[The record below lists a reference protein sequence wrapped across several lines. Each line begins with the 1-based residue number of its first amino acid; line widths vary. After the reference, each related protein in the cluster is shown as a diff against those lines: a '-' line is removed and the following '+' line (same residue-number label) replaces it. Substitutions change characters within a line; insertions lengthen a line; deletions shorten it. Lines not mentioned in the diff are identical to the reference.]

1 MNIETFGC
9 INLRSA
15 GQGGKGKNVRGCD
28 RVIPIHWASIMNTKR
43 IEKISK
49 ALADET
55 RLRIFEAIAATDN
68 LTCGELVNLR
78 GVTPATISHHLKILT
93 EAELIECCKEGQFV
107 HSRTIPETIA
117 EYSKSLARISKGGR
131 ASRGGKR

>member
-1 MNIETFGC
+1 M
-9 INLRSA
+9 R
-15 GQGGKGKNVRGCD
+15 GGTGRKKGNNGRGCD

-55 RLRIFEAIAATDN
+55 RLRILEAIAATDN

-78 GVTPATISHHLKILT
+78 GVTPAPISHHLKILT
-93 EAELIECCKEGQFV
+93 EAALIKCCNEWQFV
-107 HSRTIPETIA
+107 PS
-117 EYSKSLARISKGGR
+117 
-131 ASRGGKR
+131 